1 MQKNPPKPLP
11 TETNSNFYSL
21 TEPFTFEAR
30 DMEHLEFHS
39 EAKDPQINRPLTET
53 QKEPS
58 KESIS
63 NDTNSVKKTQ
73 TKPTSPVKITSP
85 KPKPSLP
92 SNKPRVFEL
101 DLNKPTTKLGSLKAL
116 EDPNQ
121 KSNNKLPPEATNN
134 ITIAKPEPQTQEPT
148 VNKPKSYD
156 ILIHPNLPVQK
167 PFSNQE
173 IIDNNPISKGH
184 QITDS
189 IQTVIRKESGN
200 ANYESRPSAGNNEIP
215 TPFTLKG
222 SFQSAGGQ
230 AQFNSASSLSNLLRS
245 TPEYQRSHSQQPK
258 TEPDSTKDLKMKG
271 FQMQIDNIINNCF
284 TSFLHRSFS
293 PAKPSSFASHKQESS
308 GTSANLAPG
317 KPDPGFFSSD
327 EKKRQ
332 APPFFDNL
340 GREMDGVLRKI
351 KAEIAQKT
359 DDFTHN
365 YRGDAELRKS
375 RFITEVQQ
383 AVKSSL
389 EELEQQVPVS
399 GRGGYKIPS
408 IHKDLAVQ
416 TGEKTPVS
424 HSKIAKDS
432 EEGKKNGPVDKEFIE
447 EIVKKTTNEMVLSLM
462 KSNLLDTP
470 AKREELSRSVEEL
483 PHVNQKEASFLTTNF
498 QKKKAEILNQ
508 IEYIDR
514 EIEQMVKR
522 DESLENSVDNVKNSF
537 LSSPLELPDPYFK
550 PKIKSKNSN
559 DTKSK
564 LISIDKTHSISSTK
578 NNASFK
584 PEVKRIKS
592 PPPPPPNTAK
602 KDRDFVRKIVTS
614 RPVNQKSGFNKTNP
628 ILSKTANSGFKRTNP
643 QLSSFEER
651 NRKWLEEREMKIQ
664 KSKEK
669 MDGQSRECTFKPTK
683 FSRQPRI
690 DQSKDRTLTTGGT
703 PERRK
708 KDIEM
713 TPVKFCPIIITILF
727 WSFFLNFVF
736 FFYNF
741 GVFSKFWRF
750 FKFAWFL

>member
-1 MQKNPPKPLP
+1 
-11 TETNSNFYSL
+11 
-21 TEPFTFEAR
+21 
-30 DMEHLEFHS
+30 MEQLEFHS
-39 EAKDPQINRPLTET
+39 EAKDPQMTRPLPET
-53 QKEPS
+53 QQ
-58 KESIS
+58 IS
-63 NDTNSVKKTQ
+63 NDTPNVKNPQKTS
-73 TKPTSPVKITSP
+73 TSPAKITSP
-85 KPKPSLP
+85 KPKPALP
-92 SNKPRVFEL
+92 SSNKPRIFEL
-101 DLNKPTTKLGSLKAL
+101 DLNKPTNSKPGSSKAL
-116 EDPNQ
+116 EDPQ
-121 KSNNKLPPEATNN
+121 KGQTSNKKLPEPSNNIIITKSEQSNPIETVSKPP
-134 ITIAKPEPQTQEPT
+134 
-148 VNKPKSYD
+148 
-156 ILIHPNLPVQK
+156 
-167 PFSNQE
+167 SNQE
-173 IIDNNPISKGH
+173 IMGNINTESKGH

-189 IQTVIRKESGN
+189 IQTVIRKDSSGH
-200 ANYESRPSAGNNEIP
+200 ANDDRRPSAGINEIP

-222 SFQSAGGQ
+222 SFQSATGQ
-230 AQFNSASSLSNLLRS
+230 AQYYSASSISNLLRS
-245 TPEYQRSHSQQPK
+245 APEYQRSQSHQPK
-258 TEPDSTKDLKMKG
+258 TEPNSTKDLKMKG
-271 FQMQIDNIINNCF
+271 FTMQIDNIINNCF

-293 PAKPSSFASHKQESS
+293 PAKPSNFSSHKQEN
-308 GTSANLAPG
+308 SANLASN

-327 EKKRQ
+327 EKKRP

-359 DDFTHN
+359 DIFTHN

-389 EELEQQVPVS
+389 EELEQQVPGS
-399 GRGGYKIPS
+399 GRGGYKVPS

-424 HSKIAKDS
+424 HGKILAKDL
-432 EEGKKNGPVDKEFIE
+432 EKNGTVDKEFIE

-470 AKREELSRSVEEL
+470 GKRDELSKSLEDL
-483 PHVNQKEASFLTTNF
+483 TTHANQKEASFLTTNF

-522 DESLENSVDNVKNSF
+522 DESLENSVENVKNSF

-564 LISIDKTHSISSTK
+564 IISNDKTHSISASK

-584 PEVKRIKS
+584 PEIKRIKS

-614 RPVNQKSGFNKTNP
+614 RPIKSNNIQKSGFNKTNP
-628 ILSKTANSGFKRTNP
+628 ILSKTANAGFKRTNP

-651 NRKWLEEREMKIQ
+651 NRKWLEEREMKIF

-669 MDGQSRECTFKPTK
+669 MDGQARECTFKPTK

-703 PERRK
+703 PERKK

-713 TPVKFCPIIITILF
+713 TPVNF
-727 WSFFLNFVF
+727 FFLSLRIF
-736 FFYNF
+736 FF
-741 GVFSKFWRF
+741 F
-750 FKFAWFL
+750 FFFLTFQPFF